1 LFSLTEGNGYDH
13 EGAIHRFVMRVL
25 EEEEVGSNSSLSDCT
40 LLNSLLSER
49 SIKSSILMSV
59 SVMPH
64 LRAFL
69 GAASSLSMLARD
81 KNPEEPVSLMLDNKR
96 PDGTRGKPMTWDVT
110 VLDTYAESHIANTAT
125 TPGAAAHTA

>member
-1 LFSLTEGNGYDH
+1 
-13 EGAIHRFVMRVL
+13 
-25 EEEEVGSNSSLSDCT
+25 
-40 LLNSLLSER
+40 
-49 SIKSSILMSV
+49 MSV